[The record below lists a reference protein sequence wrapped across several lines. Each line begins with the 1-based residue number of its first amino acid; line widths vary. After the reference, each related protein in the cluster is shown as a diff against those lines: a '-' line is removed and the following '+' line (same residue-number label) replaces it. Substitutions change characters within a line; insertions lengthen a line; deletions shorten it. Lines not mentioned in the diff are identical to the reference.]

1 MNLAKSSLEARSK
14 RENLFHGDEK
24 VRPANILVADRHPV
38 VRAGL
43 RRIIEARPT
52 WKLVAEFGDGA
63 EALRNVLDTRPD
75 VAILGR
81 RLTGLNAVL
90 TTSKIRDLVPD
101 TKVLIFATGAT
112 EADVRDAL
120 NAGAHGYIR
129 KADGIQQLVS
139 AIQALLHHK
148 PFLSETVSLLLP
160 ESKSSRTAN
169 NGSILTG
176 RERMVLQLLAEG
188 QRSKE
193 IAYDLA
199 ISLRTVETH
208 RANMMRKLNMSSM
221 AEMVR
226 FAVRHH
232 IVDP

>member
-1 MNLAKSSLEARSK
+1 M
-14 RENLFHGDEK
+14 
-24 VRPANILVADRHPV
+24 
-38 VRAGL
+38 
-43 RRIIEARPT
+43 
-52 WKLVAEFGDGA
+52 
-63 EALRNVLDTRPD
+63 
-75 VAILGR
+75 
-81 RLTGLNAVL
+81 
-90 TTSKIRDLVPD
+90 
-101 TKVLIFATGAT
+101 
-112 EADVRDAL
+112 
-120 NAGAHGYIR
+120 
-129 KADGIQQLVS
+129 
-139 AIQALLHHK
+139 
-148 PFLSETVSLLLP
+148 SLLLP
-160 ESKSSRTAN
+160 EPKSSRAAN

>member
-1 MNLAKSSLEARSK
+1 M
-14 RENLFHGDEK
+14 
-24 VRPANILVADRHPV
+24 
-38 VRAGL
+38 
-43 RRIIEARPT
+43 
-52 WKLVAEFGDGA
+52 
-63 EALRNVLDTRPD
+63 RNVLDTRPD

-90 TTSKIRDLVPD
+90 ATSKIRDLAPD

-160 ESKSSRTAN
+160 ESKSSRAAN
-169 NGSILTG
+169 NGILTG

-208 RANMMRKLNMSSM
+208 RANMMRKLNMSCM

>member
-1 MNLAKSSLEARSK
+1 
-14 RENLFHGDEK
+14 
-24 VRPANILVADRHPV
+24 
-38 VRAGL
+38 
-43 RRIIEARPT
+43 
-52 WKLVAEFGDGA
+52 
-63 EALRNVLDTRPD
+63 LRNVLDTRPD

-90 TTSKIRDLVPD
+90 ATSKIRDLAPD

-148 PFLSETVSLLLP
+148 PFLSETVSLLLLNQSP
-160 ESKSSRTAN
+160 VRAAN

-176 RERMVLQLLAEG
+176 RERMVLQLLAEA

-208 RANMMRKLNMSSM
+208 RANMMRKLNMSCM